1 MTPPDVDEIYKMFPK
16 DREGCRQVLEAMQA
30 DEKLVA
36 VAPQI
41 IFSRQAYDNA
51 YEKMRSYFAQ
61 AEKLTLAQF
70 RDLLGASRKYAMAL
84 LEYWDRNKITSKVGD
99 ERILLKRE

>member
-1 MTPPDVDEIYKMFPK
+1 
-16 DREGCRQVLEAMQA
+16 
-30 DEKLVA
+30 
-36 VAPQI
+36 
-41 IFSRQAYDNA
+41 
-51 YEKMRSYFAQ
+51 MRSYFAQ